1 MKKLAAFVL
10 LCRLLSSCALAD
22 CLYAIQPAQPN
33 MKALKDAAFSSRAQ
47 DAAEEQRD
55 YGRVFYSLPDR
66 NGPPFCGAG
75 PDSELMQYYQSRISV
90 VPEVEDRELHQ
101 FSMMENLFSQSE
113 LSVTGGIAREHV
125 MSIAQNWMNR
135 LDMMD
140 ARMLS
145 IATYGRI
152 ESLKLDYKITFLQT
166 LNGLPI
172 YWGDMLDDGRQPESN
187 LAYVVLD
194 GESGSLVE
202 LSAFWSRFTPLGE
215 DTAEISRDEA
225 AQAFTSL
232 GLDAEAMERCY
243 WMTPASGPDARAY
256 PAYRVHNTF
265 LNALTG
271 EWLQLETHPLETYP

>member
-1 MKKLAAFVL
+1 MKKLASFVL
-10 LCRLLSSCALAD
+10 LCCMLFSYATAD
-22 CLYAIQPAQPN
+22 CLYAIQPAQPD
-33 MKALKDAAFSSRAQ
+33 MKALKDAVFGSHAKEAV
-47 DAAEEQRD
+47 EEQRD
-55 YGRVFYSLPDR
+55 YGAVFYSLPDR
-66 NGPPFCGAG
+66 NGAPFCGAG
-75 PDSELMQYYQSRISV
+75 PDSELMRYYQSRISG

-101 FSMMENLFSQSE
+101 FSLMENLFPQGE
-113 LSVTGGIAREHV
+113 LSDKGGIAREHA
-125 MSIAQNWMNR
+125 MHIAQNWMNR
-135 LDMMD
+135 LDMTD
-140 ARMLS
+140 AQLLS
-145 IATYGRI
+145 VAAYGRI
-152 ESLKLDYKITFLQT
+152 EGLKPDYKITFLQT

-172 YWGDMLDDGRQPESN
+172 YWGDMLDDGRQPQSN

-215 DTAEISRDEA
+215 ESAEISRDEA

-256 PAYRVHNTF
+256 PAYRVRNAF

-271 EWLQLETHPLETYP
+271 EWLQFETYPSQTF